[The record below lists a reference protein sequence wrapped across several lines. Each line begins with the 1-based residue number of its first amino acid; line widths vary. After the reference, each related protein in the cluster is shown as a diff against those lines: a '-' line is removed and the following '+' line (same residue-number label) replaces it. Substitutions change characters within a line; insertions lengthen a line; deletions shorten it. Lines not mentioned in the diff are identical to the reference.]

1 MSFDQQQ
8 LNRLYQYAMTLAS
21 QPADAYD
28 LLHGSL
34 ESYLRKTDQVGSIQ
48 TPEAYVRTLIR
59 NRFIDQYRYQ
69 QRWQF
74 SSQEDAHQE
83 FPTAIDLSFSSLE
96 ELHIQRDQLQKIWR
110 QLSPQDRDI
119 LYHWAVL
126 GYTTQETSERL
137 NIPKGTLLSRVRR
150 LRQRFQNHTDL
161 QGDQH
166 EQH

>member
-1 MSFDQQQ
+1 MSFNQQQ

-34 ESYLRKTDQVGSIQ
+34 ESYLRKAEKSTVIRN
-48 TPEAYVRTLIR
+48 PEAYIRTLIR

-74 SSQEDAHQE
+74 TSEDNTAEE
-83 FPTAIDLSFSSLE
+83 FPASIDLSLDSLE
-96 ELHIQRDQLQKIWR
+96 DVHIQRDQLERIWR
-110 QLSPQDRDI
+110 KLSPQDRDI
-119 LYHWAVL
+119 LYHWALL
-126 GYTTQETSERL
+126 GFTTQETSERL
-137 NIPKGTLLSRVRR
+137 NMPKGTLLSRIRR
-150 LRQRFQNHTDL
+150 LRQRFQNHTDQ

>member
-1 MSFDQQQ
+1 MSFNQQQ

-34 ESYLRKTDQVGSIQ
+34 ESYLRKSEKSPAIRN
-48 TPEAYVRTLIR
+48 PEAYIRTLIR

-74 SSQEDAHQE
+74 ASEDKGVEE
-83 FPTAIDLSFSSLE
+83 FPAPIDLSFDSLE
-96 ELHIQRDQLQKIWR
+96 ELHIQRDQLEKIWR
-110 QLSPQDRDI
+110 KLSPQDRDI
-119 LYHWAVL
+119 LYHWALL
-126 GYTTQETSERL
+126 GFTTQETSERL
-137 NIPKGTLLSRVRR
+137 NIPKGTLLSRIRR
-150 LRQRFQNHTDL
+150 LRQRFQNHADR

>member
-34 ESYLRKTDQVGSIQ
+34 ETYLRKISQGASIQ
-48 TPEAYVRTLIR
+48 NPEAYLRTLIR

-74 SSQEDAHQE
+74 TVQEDTVEE
-83 FPTAIDLSFSSLE
+83 FPAAIDLSFASLE
-96 ELHIQRDQLQKIWR
+96 ELHIQRDHLEKIWGR
-110 QLSPQDRDI
+110 LSPQDRDI
-119 LYHWAVL
+119 LYHWALL

-137 NIPKGTLLSRVRR
+137 NIPKGTLLSRIRR
-150 LRQRFQNHTDL
+150 LRQRFQNHTDQL
-161 QGDQH
+161 WGQH